1 MSFKELREKSI
12 DELRE
17 ELLSLRQTQ
26 LKLTMQKTSGQ
37 LEQTHQIRQ
46 ARRYVSRIKTL
57 LSQHKVKVYFYD

>member
-46 ARRYVSRIKTL
+46 ARRDVARIKTL
-57 LSQHKVKVYFYD
+57 LS

>member
-37 LEQTHQIRQ
+37 LEQTHEIRQ
-46 ARRYVSRIKTL
+46 ARRDVARIKTL
-57 LSQHKVKVYFYD
+57 LSQHKVKV

>member
-1 MSFKELREKSI
+1 MSFRELREKSI

-46 ARRYVSRIKTL
+46 ARRDVARIKTL
-57 LSQHKVKVYFYD
+57 LSQHKVKV

>member
-12 DELRE
+12 YELRE

-46 ARRYVSRIKTL
+46 ARRDVARIKTL
-57 LSQHKVKVYFYD
+57 LSQHKVKV

>member
-46 ARRYVSRIKTL
+46 ARRDVARIKTS
-57 LSQHKVKVYFYD
+57 LSQHKVKV

>member
-1 MSFKELREKSI
+1 MSLKELREKSI

-46 ARRYVSRIKTL
+46 ARRDVARIKTL
-57 LSQHKVKVYFYD
+57 LSQHKVKV

>member
-1 MSFKELREKSI
+1 MSFKELREKGI

-46 ARRYVSRIKTL
+46 ARRDVARIKTL
-57 LSQHKVKVYFYD
+57 LSQHKVKV

>member
-1 MSFKELREKSI
+1 MSFKELRERSI

-46 ARRYVSRIKTL
+46 ARRDVARIKTL
-57 LSQHKVKVYFYD
+57 LSQHRVKV

>member
-26 LKLTMQKTSGQ
+26 LKITMQKTSGQ

-46 ARRYVSRIKTL
+46 ARRDVARIKTL
-57 LSQHKVKVYFYD
+57 LSQHKVKV

>member
-1 MSFKELREKSI
+1 MSFREVREISI

-46 ARRYVSRIKTL
+46 ARRDVARIKTL
-57 LSQHKVKVYFYD
+57 LSQHKVKV

>member
-12 DELRE
+12 DGLRE

-26 LKLTMQKTSGQ
+26 LKLTIQKTSGQ

-46 ARRYVSRIKTL
+46 ARRDVARIKTL
-57 LSQHKVKVYFYD
+57 LSQHKVKV

>member
-1 MSFKELREKSI
+1 MSSKELREKSI

-46 ARRYVSRIKTL
+46 ARRDVARIKTL
-57 LSQHKVKVYFYD
+57 LSQHKVKV

>member
-1 MSFKELREKSI
+1 MSFEELREKSI

-37 LEQTHQIRQ
+37 LEQSHQIRQ
-46 ARRYVSRIKTL
+46 ARRDVARIKTL
-57 LSQHKVKVYFYD
+57 LSQHKVKV

>member
-46 ARRYVSRIKTL
+46 ARRDVARIKTL
-57 LSQHKVKVYFYD
+57 LSQHKVTV

>member
-12 DELRE
+12 DELRD

-46 ARRYVSRIKTL
+46 ARRDVARIKTL
-57 LSQHKVKVYFYD
+57 LSQHKVKV

>member
-26 LKLTMQKTSGQ
+26 QKLTIQKTSGQ

-46 ARRYVSRIKTL
+46 ARRDVARIKTL
-57 LSQHKVKVYFYD
+57 LSQHKVKV

>member
-37 LEQTHQIRQ
+37 LEQTHHIRQ
-46 ARRYVSRIKTL
+46 ARRDVARIKTL
-57 LSQHKVKVYFYD
+57 LSQHKVKV

>member
-46 ARRYVSRIKTL
+46 ARRDVARIKTL
-57 LSQHKVKVYFYD
+57 WSQHKVKV